1 MQATAYRNFNHKGII
16 LHQKAGNMIL
26 PSMLLEDIHLH
37 QEQTISLED
46 ALLFDYESRSDNY
59 SLLVDQLM

>member
-1 MQATAYRNFNHKGII
+1 
-16 LHQKAGNMIL
+16 
-26 PSMLLEDIHLH
+26 MLLEDIHLH